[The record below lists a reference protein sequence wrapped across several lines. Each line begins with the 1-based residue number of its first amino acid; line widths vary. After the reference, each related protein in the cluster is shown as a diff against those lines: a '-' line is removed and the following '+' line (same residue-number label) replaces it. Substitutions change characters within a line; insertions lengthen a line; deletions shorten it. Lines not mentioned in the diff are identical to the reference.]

1 MSAPL
6 REPLIFDYSR
16 AGRGATAQWVA
27 EEPAAPQLPEAL
39 RRAEAPALPE
49 ASELD
54 VVRHYT
60 RLSQLNFSIDTHFY
74 PLGSCTMKYNPKA
87 CNSAALLP
95 EFLGRHPLASSSSMV
110 STASATGARR
120 RPAAT
125 RMAAT
130 CGRPVTRTTTSTR
143 LPAGMCPAPST

>member
-1 MSAPL
+1 MNAPL

-27 EEPAAPQLPEAL
+27 EEPAVPVIPEAL
-39 RRAEAPALPE
+39 RRAEPPALPE

-74 PLGSCTMKYNPKA
+74 PLGSCTMKYNPKRL
-87 CNSAALLP
+87 NEKVAAHAAGVPRLICIPWPRSEHSTGLRCP
-95 EFLGRHPLASSSSMV
+95 GYVMNFSRHLA
-110 STASATGARR
+110 GE
-120 RPAAT
+120 
-125 RMAAT
+125 
-130 CGRPVTRTTTSTR
+130 
-143 LPAGMCPAPST
+143 